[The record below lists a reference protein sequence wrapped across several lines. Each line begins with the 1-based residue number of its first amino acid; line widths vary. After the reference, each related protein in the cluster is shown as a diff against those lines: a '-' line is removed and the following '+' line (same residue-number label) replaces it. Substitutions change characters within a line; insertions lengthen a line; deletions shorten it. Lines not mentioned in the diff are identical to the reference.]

1 MITIRNILKDKQ
13 MLNKAAI
20 FLTTLLYITCLI
32 ILPKYK
38 IAIFVTF
45 FGLPLIV
52 INMINGQ
59 YGRKIW
65 YTLNLI
71 VIYGLFSQYVYP
83 IFYKKKCDSIDYICK
98 LNTYLSALIYLILF
112 FFITYYMFK
121 FFQGKNTEQS
131 SKHNIKKV
139 TFLKIAMIFS
149 IITVNILYFLLPR
162 QIQNYFSITLGS
174 DGLGEGIMVFFYL
187 IIAFIYLIYFLGMTK
202 TSGRFIY
209 LKSFIFIITY
219 LYYLSLTQIA
229 PNIMVIYNPILFIP
243 LLLSF
248 SSVFLHSENFKFLLV
263 VFIASNYFL
272 VLILRIFNVS
282 FIMLFSSLY

>member
-13 MLNKAAI
+13 MLKKAAI

-38 IAIFVTF
+38 IAIFVTL

-98 LNTYLSALIYLILF
+98 LNTYLSALIYLISF

-139 TFLKIAMIFS
+139 TFVKIAMIFS